1 MLPTKHAVP
10 ILGHPP
16 RFSKEPKTSLA
27 GAFGA
32 STHKGMTMQKK
43 PKTVKIRTTISRI
56 GKNRAP
62 MVFMSVP
69 MIPIKIM
76 TRLWCQFC
84 ILYAGLYIATM
95 ERSKTAALYAVVA
108 IKACQPNAASQPTI

>member
-10 ILGHPP
+10 MLGHPP
-16 RFSKEPKTSLA
+16 RFSNEPNTSLA

-32 STHKGMTMQKK
+32 NTHNGTMMQKK

-56 GKNRAP
+56 GRNLAP
-62 MVFMSVP
+62 TVFMSVP
-69 MIPIKIM
+69 KIPIKIM

-84 ILYAGLYIATM
+84 MLYAGLYIEAI
-95 ERSKTAALYAVVA
+95 ERISTAALYAVVA
-108 IKACQPNAASQPTI
+108 IKACQPNAASQPTM